1 MKKIEKESKKETSS
15 SLFITNDLTS
25 AFNMLSKIIIP
36 VGNTI
41 IFEEIDELNSF
52 ELINEIITSFK
63 LMQSSNKDNKKSLL
77 LELFQSYFLNS
88 KSFKRYQEKEI
99 QSFCNIIKNYSK
111 DSLLGLRSERAKLTN
126 KNKFAKQ
133 FIDLLSKIKNVDE
146 FFLNIGLMLLE
157 KNGYKGDNLLRY
169 VIYTLTY
176 IKDFF
181 LI

>member
-25 AFNMLSKIIIP
+25 VFNMLFKIIIP

-41 IFEEIDELNSF
+41 VFEEIDELNSF

-88 KSFKRYQEKEI
+88 
-99 QSFCNIIKNYSK
+99 
-111 DSLLGLRSERAKLTN
+111 
-126 KNKFAKQ
+126 
-133 FIDLLSKIKNVDE
+133 
-146 FFLNIGLMLLE
+146 
-157 KNGYKGDNLLRY
+157 
-169 VIYTLTY
+169 
-176 IKDFF
+176 
-181 LI
+181 